1 MGRILLEILI
11 YLTPASMVQN
21 NLEQRT
27 VRRNNPRVF
36 RSCASQLVS
45 AGRLA
50 TVEEQ
55 ATVSL
60 RKAHLKLMP
69 NSVFPLAILTLS
81 ISHTIHSPSV
91 STVKQV

>member
-1 MGRILLEILI
+1 MI
-11 YLTPASMVQN
+11 QN

-27 VRRNNPRVF
+27 VRRNYPRVF
-36 RSCASQLVS
+36 RPCASQLVS

-60 RKAHLKLMP
+60 REAHLKLIP
-69 NSVFPLAILTLS
+69 NSVPPLAILTLS
-81 ISHTIHSPSV
+81 ISHTVRSRSV
-91 STVKQV
+91 STQL

>member
-1 MGRILLEILI
+1 MI
-11 YLTPASMVQN
+11 QN

-27 VRRNNPRVF
+27 VRRNYPRVF

-60 RKAHLKLMP
+60 REAHLKLIP
-69 NSVFPLAILTLS
+69 NSVPPLAILTLS
-81 ISHTIHSPSV
+81 ISHTVRSRSV
-91 STVKQV
+91 STQL